1 MKLLILSAIMM
12 LLLSLQRCSSV
23 PEVDINNYTVGHFRE
38 AITVEKSEFDKETK
52 IQSIYLRD
60 STFTS
65 SVEQTYV
72 WALISEVSEEDTRRY
87 IYIDITYRGGDMRFY
102 GNAQLPG
109 GTELNEQ
116 VVRRKVLSCTS
127 LNQCR
132 YNEIIAIDISDDVF
146 YTAVKNGLRMRIN
159 SRYDQHKWVSELPQ
173 NLFTA
178 QRIEENKVAQN
189 L

>member
-1 MKLLILSAIMM
+1 MM

-23 PEVDINNYTVGHFRE
+23 PEADINNYSVDNFIG
-38 AITVEKSEFDKETK
+38 AITVEKTEFDKNTT
-52 IQSIYLRD
+52 IRSISLRD
-60 STFTS
+60 STFTL

-72 WALISEVSEEDTRRY
+72 WALISEVGEEDIRRY

-109 GTELNEQ
+109 GTKLNEQ
-116 VVRRKVLSCTS
+116 VIRRKVLSCTS
-127 LNQCR
+127 INQCR
-132 YNEIIAIDISDDVF
+132 YNEIIAIDVTEDVF
-146 YTAVKNGLRMRIN
+146 YEAVKNGLRMRIN
-159 SRYDQHKWVSELPQ
+159 SKYDQHNWVNEFPQ
-173 NLFTA
+173 NLFAA